1 MYCILGRL
9 SSPIMIGKEQRG
21 RNVRHIG
28 RLVVANNDRKDQRG
42 RNVGHTG
49 RLVVANNDKRQAAS
63 RIRLDHSHRLQ
74 KLRGWMDDP
83 LIWRRVS
90 LNKKLLEVNS
100 DCLGVVSWLGGSS
113 AVAGHNL

>member
-21 RNVRHIG
+21 RNVRHTG

-63 RIRLDHSHRLQ
+63 RIRL
-74 KLRGWMDDP
+74 
-83 LIWRRVS
+83 VS
-90 LNKKLLEVNS
+90 LNKKLLEVSS
-100 DCLGVVSWLGGSS
+100 DCLGVVSWLGG
-113 AVAGHNL
+113 